1 MDIVFS
7 VPDRLAERL
16 QKQWGDLSE
25 RALQA
30 IVANGY
36 REEVLTLGEV
46 REILGH
52 STRLETEQFLKDRGI
67 LLEMSKEE
75 LEEDAGWETKP
86 ESDPWPPCSCAIF
99 LENRSSDISKK
110 CSVLLLGTV
119 PRRFFAP
126 RREGVITLKV

>member
-16 QKQWGDLSE
+16 QERWGDLSE
-25 RALQA
+25 LALQA
-30 IVANGY
+30 IVADGY

-67 LLEMSKEE
+67 LLEMTKEE
-75 LEEDAGWETKP
+75 LEEDAKAARE
-86 ESDPWPPCSCAIF
+86 A
-99 LENRSSDISKK
+99 SS
-110 CSVLLLGTV
+110 
-119 PRRFFAP
+119 
-126 RREGVITLKV
+126 

>member
-1 MDIVFS
+1 MDVVFS

-16 QKQWGDLSE
+16 QERWGDLSG

-30 IVANGY
+30 IVADGY

-67 LLEMSKEE
+67 MLEMTEEE
-75 LEEDAGWETKP
+75 LEESARAARE
-86 ESDPWPPCSCAIF
+86 A
-99 LENRSSDISKK
+99 RS
-110 CSVLLLGTV
+110 
-119 PRRFFAP
+119 
-126 RREGVITLKV
+126 